1 MNIFSLITSLLAYLW
16 SIIFVFI
23 SLILTLITFN
33 RKLPLVLFR
42 KLWAPV
48 FTKITFINIDVEKS
62 TLIDKNKTYVFTS
75 NHQSFMDIPVI
86 CQTIDTDFYF
96 ILKKELKKVPFIGWF
111 ASLTEMIYVERN
123 KPDQANI
130 SIKKAGEK
138 VKAGKN
144 ILIFP
149 EGTRSETGRINK
161 FKRGGFTIAQEA
173 EVEIVPIAI
182 EGSRLA
188 QPKNS
193 FFINPSKVKIKY
205 GNPISV
211 KGYSLEELRAV
222 VMNTTTELH
231 KKIVKEIIDSRRND

>member
-23 SLILTLITFN
+23 SLILTLVTFN
-33 RKLPLVLFR
+33 RKLPLILFR

-48 FTKITFINIDVEKS
+48 FTKITFISIDVEKS
-62 TLIDKNKTYVFTS
+62 LLIDKNKTYVFTS
-75 NHQSFMDIPVI
+75 NHQSFMDVPVI

-111 ASLTEMIYVERN
+111 ATLTDMIYVNRG
-123 KPDQANI
+123 KPDQANT
-130 SIKKAGEK
+130 SIQKAGEK
-138 VKAGKN
+138 VKGGKN

-149 EGTRSETGRINK
+149 EGTRSETGEINK
-161 FKRGGFTIAQEA
+161 FKRGGFTIAKEA

-188 QPKNS
+188 QPKKS
-193 FFINPSKVKIKY
+193 FFINPTRVKIKY
-205 GNPISV
+205 GNPIPV
-211 KGYSLEELRAV
+211 KDYSIDELRAV

-231 KKIVKEIIDSRRND
+231 KKIIREIIAKRKND

>member
-23 SLILTLITFN
+23 SLILALITFN
-33 RKLPLVLFR
+33 RRLPLVLFR

-62 TLIDKNKTYVFTS
+62 ALIDKNKTYVFTS
-75 NHQSFMDIPVI
+75 NHQSFMDVPVI

-96 ILKKELKKVPFIGWF
+96 ILKKELKKIPFIGWF
-111 ASLTEMIYVERN
+111 ASLTDMIYVERN
-123 KPDQANI
+123 KPDQANL
-130 SIKKAGEK
+130 SIKKAGVK
-138 VKAGKN
+138 VKNGKN

-173 EVEIVPIAI
+173 EVEIIPIAI
-182 EGSRLA
+182 EGTRLA

-205 GNPISV
+205 GAPISV
-211 KGYSLEELRAV
+211 KEYSLEELRSI
-222 VMNTTTELH
+222 VMNATTELH
-231 KKIVKEIIDSRRND
+231 KKIIREIIESRKND